1 MRGFDI
7 PGVSL
12 EGKTTDENIQSLNA
26 WGINVS
32 EQLNYQ
38 LLQMQSQID
47 ALMEKTGLLKEEND
61 G

>member
-47 ALMEKTGLLKEEND
+47 ALMEKTGILKEENE
-61 G
+61 